1 MPKMSP
7 GDAARKWAQRATAA
21 VPEYKAGID
30 RVTESP
36 TAKAAKAV
44 DKLIQ
49 NFMESVTSGRWARN
63 LEAVSLSEWKT
74 AASEKGGARMAAG
87 VQGAIGKQTRYYTEA
102 FPFIEGLQAE
112 IAGMPNLTIE
122 DSIAR
127 SAHFMREMHAFKNR
141 RG

>member
-1 MPKMSP
+1 MPKLTPKEASQ
-7 GDAARKWAQRATAA
+7 KWARRATAA
-21 VPEYKAGID
+21 VPEYKAGIE

-36 TAKAAKAV
+36 TAKAAQAV
-44 DKLIQ
+44 EKLIA

-87 VQGAIGKQTRYYTEA
+87 VQGAIGKQERYYTEV
-102 FPFIEGLQAE
+102 FPFIETLQAQ
-112 IAGMPNLTIE
+112 IKAMPSLTLE

-127 SAHFMREMHAFKNR
+127 SNHFMREMHAFKNR